1 MLEKVKAALFGGGK
15 AEKLGPSVADIAATA
30 AAAEMAGAADE
41 QVSASDVNSVRMPS
55 QSKMEKSRVAPGM
68 YRPVPEE
75 TLVEW
80 QAPARPFRPRK
91 RQFFSTVVIIAILV
105 SLILFF
111 AGQVLPVAV
120 VISVVFLVYVTAMIP
135 PQTVKYKMTNYGIY
149 VEKEAFSWLS
159 MGRFWFD
166 TQSGQRVMEI
176 ELYRF
181 PGRLTFVLVDGQTPR
196 EEDLEK
202 VLSEVLI
209 KEKPELTTYE
219 KIANWLQ
226 EKIPL
231 E

>member
-1 MLEKVKAALFGGGK
+1 MFEKLKTALFGNK
-15 AEKLGPSVADIAATA
+15 VEDKLGPESEAINQDRFNVRIPD
-30 AAAEMAGAADE
+30 
-41 QVSASDVNSVRMPS
+41 QV
-55 QSKMEKSRVAPGM
+55 KMEESRIAPGF
-68 YRPVPEE
+68 YKPIPEE

-80 QAPARPFRPRK
+80 IAPARPFKKRN
-91 RQFFSTVVIIAILV
+91 RQFFTTIIVIAVLI

-120 VISVVFLVYVTAMIP
+120 VVSIVFLVYVTAVIP
-135 PQTVKYKMTNYGIY
+135 PQDVKYKLTNYGIY
-149 VEKEAFSWLS
+149 VEKEGFSWVS

-166 TQSGQRVMEI
+166 TKSSQRVLEV
-176 ELYRF
+176 ELNRF
-181 PGRLTFVLVDGQTPR
+181 PGRLTFVLIEGQTPR
-196 EEDLEK
+196 EKDLEA

-219 KIANWLQ
+219 KVADWLK

>member
-1 MLEKVKAALFGGGK
+1 MLRKSCILLVMFEKLRAALFGGTV
-15 AEKLGPSVADIAATA
+15 EERLGPPPEEAETA
-30 AAAEMAGAADE
+30 SHSEIG
-41 QVSASDVNSVRMPS
+41 VRMPGNA
-55 QSKMEKSRVAPGM
+55 KMERSKVAPGF

-80 QAPARPFRPRK
+80 YAPARPFKKRN

-120 VISVVFLVYVTAMIP
+120 VISIVFLVYVTSVIP
-135 PQTVKYKMTNYGIY
+135 PQNVHYKLTNYGIY

-166 TQSGQRVMEI
+166 TKNGQRVLEI
-176 ELYRF
+176 ELYKF
-181 PGRLTFVLVDGQTPR
+181 PGRLTFVLINGQTP
-196 EEDLEK
+196 EEKDLEM

-209 KEKPELTTYE
+209 KDKPELTAYE
-219 KIANWLQ
+219 KAASWLK